1 MIFKNENSENLEI
14 DYNIYKMKISERI
27 FIILSSAILLIILGY
42 IFYRKRIIILFIISL
57 FSLFAPKYIGKKK
70 IKKQKEEINIQ
81 FQDSL
86 FSLASSLEV
95 GKSVENAIEDVIR
108 DLNIQYS
115 KTDRIIIEY
124 KLILKKI
131 NFNTT
136 VFQAFYNF
144 AERTGSEDI
153 KNFAS
158 VFEITKDIGGNRNKI
173 IRRTAGII
181 ADKFEINR
189 EIQLLLESKRN
200 EILLLNIAPILIVL
214 ILSITVKDYMEPV
227 FTTTIGA
234 IGTTVSL
241 ILLIIGKIISD
252 KILEIGI

>member
-14 DYNIYKMKISERI
+14 DYNIYKMGILEKI
-27 FIILSSAILLIILGY
+27 FIVAIFAILFIVLAY
-42 IFYRKRIIILFIISL
+42 IFYRKRIVIIFLISL
-57 FSLFAPKYIGKKK
+57 FSLLAPKYVKKKK

-108 DLNIQYS
+108 DLSIQYS

-124 KLILKKI
+124 ELILKKVK
-131 NFNTT
+131 FNTT
-136 VFQAFYNF
+136 VYQAFYNF

-158 VFEITKDIGGNRNKI
+158 VFEITKEVGGNRNKI
-173 IRRTAGII
+173 IRRTARII
-181 ADKFEINR
+181 SDKFEINR
-189 EIQLLLESKRN
+189 EIELLLESKKN
-200 EILLLNIAPILIVL
+200 EILLLNISPILIIL
-214 ILSITVKDYMEPV
+214 ILSMTVKDYMEPV

-241 ILLIIGKIISD
+241 ILLLIGKIISD